1 MYDMYVVREGDTID
15 SIANRFGVSSD
26 LLREI
31 NPNASF
37 EVNSSIVVPVFREY
51 FDVYMVNKGDTLYSI
66 AKEYNTD
73 YNLLAML
80 NGIDSTD
87 YIYPNTSILVP
98 KRDVKYYFTKDND
111 TLFTVN
117 GLLGSDLNRLLN
129 QNRNIY
135 LREGQLIVYKD

>member
-1 MYDMYVVREGDTID
+1 
-15 SIANRFGVSSD
+15 
-26 LLREI
+26 
-31 NPNASF
+31 
-37 EVNSSIVVPVFREY
+37 
-51 FDVYMVNKGDTLYSI
+51 
-66 AKEYNTD
+66 
-73 YNLLAML
+73 ML